1 MTTNVLPITNVIN
14 VTVTDTPQGLATPNI
29 NSIALFTQDA
39 PINLEQFGE
48 YISPSQVAAN
58 YGTTSTT
65 AQMANNIFAQ
75 LPNILS
81 GEGQLVIIPMIG
93 TVSATHGTGTTPN
106 ISANLA
112 ALIAVTN
119 GDLKVTINGVATN
132 IGNLNFTN
140 CTTLA
145 QIAAVIQAA
154 MVVADCAASGN
165 TLVFTSHKV
174 GTSSTIAFA
183 SYAGGGTDL
192 TGAGYL
198 NTAAATDVAG
208 ANSSGETILA
218 AIARTSGLVEYAPVM
233 TTADLEDAAVETA
246 AAGIQALD
254 NIFLHHAASTQD
266 IAGLATT
273 ISLAGQTKTRILTY
287 TAGQHAAKL
296 YKAAYAGRAFSV
308 DFTGTATS
316 GTMNLQQLANVV
328 PDTGITQTLYN
339 AAKVAGTDIYVNYQ
353 GAPSVLSTG
362 GNGFFDNVYSDLA
375 LKFAL
380 EYGGFNYLR
389 TTNTKVPQTE
399 PGMNGLKDAYAQVM
413 KQFVNNGCLAP
424 GQWNSSE
431 TFGDPV
437 IFNNN
442 ITNAGFYIYSLPV
455 AQQNAADRSNRIAPL
470 VQIAAKRAGA
480 IQVSNVLVVV
490 NS

>member
-1 MTTNVLPITNVIN
+1 MTTNVLPISNVIN
-14 VTVTDTPQGLATPNI
+14 VTVTNTPEGLVTPNT
-29 NSIALFTQDA
+29 NSIALLTQDA
-39 PINLEQFGE
+39 PINLETYGE
-48 YISPSQVAAN
+48 YITPSQVAAN
-58 YGTTSTT
+58 YGTNSVT

-93 TVSATHGTGTTPN
+93 AVSATPGTGTTPN

-112 ALIAVTN
+112 SLIAVTN
-119 GDLKVTINGVATN
+119 GNLKVTINGVATN
-132 IGNLNFTN
+132 LANLNFTG

-145 QIAAVIQAA
+145 QIAAVIDAA
-154 MVVADCAASGN
+154 MIDADCVASGN

-174 GTSSTIAFA
+174 GSTSTIAFA
-183 SYAGGGTDL
+183 VYAGGGTDL

-198 NTAAATDVAG
+198 NTGAATDVAG
-208 ANSSGETILA
+208 ANSSGETVLA
-218 AIARTSGLVEYAPVM
+218 AIARTSALVSYAPVM
-233 TTADLEDAAVETA
+233 TTANLEDAAVEAA

-287 TAGQHAAKL
+287 TKGQAAANL

-316 GTMNLQQLANVV
+316 QTMNLVQLANVV
-328 PDTGITQTLYN
+328 PDTGISQTLYN
-339 AAKVAGTDIYVNYQ
+339 AAKTAGTDVYVNYQ

-362 GNGFFDNVYSDLA
+362 GNAFFDNVYSDLA

-380 EYGGFNYLR
+380 EYGGFNFLR
-389 TTNTKVPQTE
+389 GTNTKIPQTE
-399 PGMNGLKDAYAQVM
+399 AGMNGLKDAYAQVM

-480 IQVSNVLVVV
+480 IQTSNVLVVV

>member
-1 MTTNVLPITNVIN
+1 MTTNVLPISNVIN
-14 VTVTDTPQGLATPNI
+14 VTVTNTPEGLVTPNT
-29 NSIALFTQDA
+29 NSIALLTQDA
-39 PINLEQFGE
+39 PINLETYGE
-48 YISPSQVAAN
+48 SITPSQVAAN
-58 YGTTSTT
+58 YGTNSMT

-93 TVSATHGTGTTPN
+93 AVSATPGTGTTPN

-112 ALIAVTN
+112 SLIAVTN
-119 GDLKVTINGVATN
+119 GNLKVTINGVATN
-132 IGNLNFTN
+132 LANLNFTG

-145 QIAAVIQAA
+145 QIAAVIDAA
-154 MVVADCAASGN
+154 MIDADCVASGN

-174 GTSSTIAFA
+174 GSTSTIAFA
-183 SYAGGGTDL
+183 VYAGGGTDL

-198 NTAAATDVAG
+198 NTGAATDVAG
-208 ANSSGETILA
+208 ANSSGETVLA
-218 AIARTSGLVEYAPVM
+218 AIARTSALVSYAPVM
-233 TTADLEDAAVETA
+233 TTANLEDAAIEAV
-246 AAGIQALD
+246 AAGTQALD

-287 TAGQHAAKL
+287 TKGQAAANL

-316 GTMNLQQLANVV
+316 QTMNLVQLANVV
-328 PDTGITQTLYN
+328 PDTGISQTLYN
-339 AAKVAGTDIYVNYQ
+339 AAKTAGTDVYVNYQ

-362 GNGFFDNVYSDLA
+362 GNAFFDNVYSDLA

-380 EYGGFNYLR
+380 EYGGFNFLR
-389 TTNTKVPQTE
+389 GTNTKVPQTE
-399 PGMNGLKDAYAQVM
+399 SGMNGLKDAYAQVM

-437 IFNNN
+437 TFNNN
-442 ITNAGFYIYSLPV
+442 INNAGYYIYSLPV

-480 IQVSNVLVVV
+480 IQTSNVLVVV

>member
-1 MTTNVLPITNVIN
+1 MTTNVLPISNVIN
-14 VTVTDTPQGLATPNI
+14 VTVTNTPEGLVTPNT
-29 NSIALFTQDA
+29 NSIALLTQDA
-39 PINLEQFGE
+39 PINLETYGE
-48 YISPSQVAAN
+48 SITPSQVAAN
-58 YGTTSTT
+58 YGTNSVT

-93 TVSATHGTGTTPN
+93 AVSATPGTGTTPN

-112 ALIAVTN
+112 SLIAVTN
-119 GDLKVTINGVATN
+119 GNLKVTINGVATN
-132 IGNLNFTN
+132 LANLNFTG

-145 QIAAVIQAA
+145 QIAAVIDAA
-154 MVVADCAASGN
+154 MIDADCVASGN

-174 GTSSTIAFA
+174 GSTSTIAFA
-183 SYAGGGTDL
+183 VYAGGGTDL

-198 NTAAATDVAG
+198 NTGAATDVAG
-208 ANSSGETILA
+208 ANSSGETVLA
-218 AIARTSGLVEYAPVM
+218 AIARTSALVSYAPVM
-233 TTADLEDAAVETA
+233 TTANLEDAAIEAV
-246 AAGIQALD
+246 AAGTQALD

-287 TAGQHAAKL
+287 TKGQAAANL

-316 GTMNLQQLANVV
+316 QTMNLVQLANVV
-328 PDTGITQTLYN
+328 PDTGISQTLYN
-339 AAKVAGTDIYVNYQ
+339 AAKTAGTDVYVNYQ

-362 GNGFFDNVYSDLA
+362 GNAFFDNVYSDLA

-380 EYGGFNYLR
+380 EYGGFNFLR
-389 TTNTKVPQTE
+389 GTNTKVPQTE
-399 PGMNGLKDAYAQVM
+399 SGMNGLKDAYAQVM

-437 IFNNN
+437 TFNNN
-442 ITNAGFYIYSLPV
+442 INNAGYYIYSLPV

-480 IQVSNVLVVV
+480 IQTSNVLVVV

>member
-1 MTTNVLPITNVIN
+1 MTTNVLPISNVIN
-14 VTVTDTPQGLATPNI
+14 VTVTNTPEGLATPNI
-29 NSIALFTQDA
+29 NSIALLTQDA
-39 PINLEQFGE
+39 PINLETYGE
-48 YISPSQVAAN
+48 YITPSQVASN
-58 YGTTSTT
+58 YGTNSVT

-81 GEGQLVIIPMIG
+81 GEGQLVIIPMLAA
-93 TVSATHGTGTTPN
+93 VSATAGTGTTAN

-112 ALIAVTN
+112 SLIAVTN
-119 GDLKVTINGVATN
+119 GNLKVTINGVATN
-132 IGNLNFTN
+132 LANLNFTAS
-140 CTTLA
+140 TTLA
-145 QIAAVIQAA
+145 QIAAVIDSA
-154 MVVADCAASGN
+154 MVDADCAASGN

-174 GTSSTIAFA
+174 GSTSTIAFA

-208 ANSSGETILA
+208 ANSSGETVLA
-218 AIARTSGLVEYAPVM
+218 AIARTSALVSYAPVM
-233 TTADLEDAAVETA
+233 TTANLEDAAIEAA

-273 ISLAGQTKTRILTY
+273 ISLAAQTKTRILTY
-287 TAGQHAAKL
+287 TNGQAAANL

-308 DFTGTATS
+308 DFTGTGTS
-316 GTMNLQQLANVV
+316 QTMNLVQLANVV
-328 PDTGITQTLYN
+328 PDTGISQTLYN
-339 AAKVAGTDIYVNYQ
+339 AAKTAGTDVYVNYQ

-362 GNGFFDNVYSDLA
+362 GNAFFDNVYSDLA

-380 EYGGFNYLR
+380 EYGGFNFLR
-389 TTNTKVPQTE
+389 GTNTKVPQTE
-399 PGMNGLKDAYAQVM
+399 SGMNGLKDAYAQVM

-442 ITNAGFYIYSLPV
+442 ISNAGFYIYSLPV

-480 IQVSNVLVVV
+480 IQTSNVLVVV